1 MGTRN
6 ISSSKYILMD
16 DLFKMRLSAGDHKFQ
31 RANRNFKGG
40 KKQQA
45 LPNANVRSEIKNL
58 EQVRKERQK
67 KADKISYMKSKSAK
81 SKKLGKNGKK
91 RKGKK

>member
-1 MGTRN
+1 
-6 ISSSKYILMD
+6 
-16 DLFKMRLSAGDHKFQ
+16 MRLSAGDRKFQ

-45 LPNANVRSEIKNL
+45 LPNSNVRSEIKNL

-81 SKKLGKNGKK
+81 SKKFGKNGKK